1 MRSMLEAFGKTLS
14 GLSGAALAPAWVLE
28 GGRMAAKSLQELFV
42 EELRDMYDAEKR
54 LTKAL
59 PKLARAATSAELQ
72 RAFTNHARE
81 TERQVGRLEQ
91 VFRSIGEPVRG
102 KKCDGIM
109 GIIEESNTAMEELD
123 GAVLDAALIAGA
135 QKAEHYEIAS
145 YGTLAQFA
153 ETLGHMKAKELL
165 GTTLD
170 EEKAADEKLNTIAT
184 SEVNH
189 EAMGEESEEAD
200 ETGFSLAG
208 SARRAASA
216 MGMAQ
221 ERTPPRSRGAS
232 SSRGRASTGRKSAKK
247 R

>member
-1 MRSMLEAFGKTLS
+1 
-14 GLSGAALAPAWVLE
+14 
-28 GGRMAAKSLQELFV
+28 MAAKSLQELFV

-59 PKLARAATSAELQ
+59 PKLARSATSAELQ

-81 TERQVGRLEQ
+81 TERQVTRLEQ

-109 GIIEESNTAMEELD
+109 GIIEESNSAIEELD
-123 GAVLDAALIAGA
+123 GPVLDAALIAGA

-170 EEKAADEKLNTIAT
+170 EEKAADEKLNSIAT

-189 EAMGEESEEAD
+189 EAMGGDDSDEAGQ
-200 ETGFSLAG
+200 TGFSLAG
-208 SARRAASA
+208 TARRAASA

-221 ERTPPRSRGAS
+221 ERSSARSRAAA
-232 SSRGRASTGRKSAKK
+232 SRGRTSTGRRATKK